1 MDNELKDNYWKVV
14 SRTRIS
20 GRISPS
26 VKERVEA
33 SWQRFDEDVISE
45 ALRIHISRYPH
56 LQGKLHSWD
65 NA

>member
-33 SWQRFDEDVISE
+33 SW
-45 ALRIHISRYPH
+45 
-56 LQGKLHSWD
+56 
-65 NA
+65 